1 MKKILMFSLWG
12 TLTLLTSGCF
22 VEAELTSLRSE
33 MKPFEATD
41 AIMVSPSFQDKVN
54 DNSNTYQVRSAVG
67 EVTSGVSHSDDNN
80 YTAEL
85 SISYQRR

>member
-1 MKKILMFSLWG
+1 MKKFLMFLFLG
-12 TLTLLTSGCF
+12 TLPFIFSGCF

-33 MKPFEATD
+33 MKPFDATD
-41 AIMVSPSFQDKVN
+41 SIAVSPSFQD
-54 DNSNTYQVRSAVG
+54 
-67 EVTSGVSHSDDNN
+67 SGVSRSDDNN

>member
-1 MKKILMFSLWG
+1 MFLFLG
-12 TLTLLTSGCF
+12 TLPFIFSGCF

-33 MKPFEATD
+33 MKPFDATD
-41 AIMVSPSFQDKVN
+41 SIAVSPSFQDKVN
-54 DNSNTYQVRSAVG
+54 DSTNTYQVRSAVG